1 MSIIDDE
8 CKKILESINGKE
20 FINKRI
26 LITGSTGQ
34 IGSYFV
40 SYFYQLKQIDQSI
53 IVDAYYS
60 TSIPLHL
67 TKYSSQINFIK
78 VDLSDFLTVR
88 NEFKYDYI
96 IYGAGYGQPSKFM
109 EKQDSTYM
117 INSYGLTSCLS
128 MLQSNGNLLFLST
141 SEVYSENMMNS
152 QSENDNIV
160 LNLKNSRNSYVLSKL
175 MGEEIIKSRM
185 HKNSNLKVARI
196 CLAYGPGTSAQ
207 DTRVLNEFIK
217 KAKKFRRIELMDQ
230 GESIRSYCYIANTI
244 EMSLRILLYGKS
256 LIYNVGNPNKISILG
271 LAEMVSKILNGTEVI
286 LPLDTKKYMN
296 NARTK
301 APSVVNI
308 NCDKYQDE
316 FGPTEYISLYT
327 GLTNTIKW
335 QENNFDW
342 ENMNE

>member
-8 CKKILESINGKE
+8 CKKIVENLNGKE
-20 FINKRI
+20 FYNKQI

-53 IVDAYYS
+53 NIDAYYS

-78 VDLSDFLTVR
+78 VDLSNFQTNSD
-88 NEFKYDYI
+88 ESKYDYI
-96 IYGAGYGQPSKFM
+96 IYGAGYGQPAKFM

-117 INSYGLTSCLS
+117 INSYGLSSCLS
-128 MLQSNGNLLFLST
+128 MLKENGNLLFLST
-141 SEVYSENMMNS
+141 SEIYSENMIDS

-160 LNLKNSRNSYVLSKL
+160 LNLKNPRNSYILSKL
-175 MGEEIIKSRM
+175 IGEEIIKSRVN
-185 HKNSNLKVARI
+185 KNRNLKIARI

-217 KAKKFRRIELMDQ
+217 KAKKFKRIELMDQ
-230 GESIRSYCYIANTI
+230 GNSIRSYCYIVNTV

-256 LIYNVGNPNKISILG
+256 IIYNVGNPNKISILE
-271 LAEMVSKILNGTEVI
+271 LAGMVSEILNGTEVV
-286 LPLDTKKYMN
+286 LPHNTKKYVN
-296 NARTK
+296 NSRTQ
-301 APSVVNI
+301 APSIVNI
-308 NCDKYQDE
+308 NCNKYQNE
-316 FGPTEYISLYT
+316 FGSTQYVPLYE
-327 GLTNTIKW
+327 GLMNTIKW

-342 ENMNE
+342 ENIND